1 MSVKRKPAKRT
12 HKPGSEAEKFDQ
24 LMRYQRA
31 LREHERDG
39 HVSDPELAARI
50 RAGWHPGVEMA
61 VMTIQPDVSDAIK
74 AVCLKTLLENV
85 EAPKAAQ
92 LRLDASGNP
101 DVNITVLVAPWAAV
115 PGLEGA
121 PKAIPMQPA
130 IDVTAHDPELEAH
143 GRSSAP
149 APEVF
154 NPAPLNERHAPG
166 AEPYV
171 VERGA
176 DGLEHAVRARHEQ
189 PPHDAEYEI
198 VHDDATGVDIRIQR
212 YRGVQDG

>member
-1 MSVKRKPAKRT
+1 
-12 HKPGSEAEKFDQ
+12 
-24 LMRYQRA
+24 MRYQRA

-101 DVNITVLVAPWAAV
+101 DVNITVLVAPWA
-115 PGLEGA
+115 GITGSDGA
-121 PKAIPMQPA
+121 QKVIEVRPA
-130 IDVTAHDPELEAH
+130 IDVTANDPGLEAH
-143 GRSSAP
+143 RRSSAP
-149 APEVF
+149 TPVATEAAGREYVELDEHRAPRILRVKT
-154 NPAPLNERHAPG
+154 PLINHHTGERWKG
-166 AEPYV
+166 T
-171 VERGA
+171 
-176 DGLEHAVRARHEQ
+176 
-189 PPHDAEYEI
+189 PPETI
-198 VHDDATGVDIRIQR
+198 TPVDL
-212 YRGVQDG
+212 GGDPFK

>member
-1 MSVKRKPAKRT
+1 VSIKRKKPAKRIY
-12 HKPGSEAEKFDQ
+12 KPGSEAEAIDQ

-31 LREHERDG
+31 LREYERDG

-85 EAPKAAQ
+85 EMPKAAEVRA
-92 LRLDASGNP
+92 LAGEGVTKIEIS
-101 DVNITVLVAPWAAV
+101 IAAWAAG
-115 PGLEGA
+115 PGIDGS
-121 PKAIPMQPA
+121 PKPIEVRPA
-130 IDVTAHDPELEAH
+130 IDVTAHDPELDAH

-149 APEVF
+149 APDVL
-154 NPAPLNERHAPG
+154 NPAPINERSAPG
-166 AEPYV
+166 AERFE

-176 DGLEHAVRARHEQ
+176 DGLEHAVRVRHEQ
-189 PPHDAEYEI
+189 PP
-198 VHDDATGVDIRIQR
+198 DDDRWETIRDNATGTDIKVRIH
-212 YRGVQDG
+212 G